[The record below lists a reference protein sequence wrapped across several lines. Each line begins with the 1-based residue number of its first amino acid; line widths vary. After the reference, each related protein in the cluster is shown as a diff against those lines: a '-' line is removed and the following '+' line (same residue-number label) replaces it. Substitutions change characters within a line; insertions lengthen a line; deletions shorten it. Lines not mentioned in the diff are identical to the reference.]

1 MRLCSSVPVLGGLLA
16 SFTSLIMV
24 HAAEEDNKASGEGEG
39 SYSIQGKLTPPD
51 LKSLSWLSD
60 TTVIVDGGTRR
71 VFLKEDNSFVIQGL
85 TSGSYLVEVVN
96 PDYMYE
102 PVRVDINSK
111 GKHRARKNNLVQP
124 SQVSQL
130 PYPLRLKPLGK
141 FRYFQKRE
149 EWKVTDVL
157 LHPMVMMMLL
167 PLLLV
172 TILPKMMQ
180 DPETKKE
187 MEELQSKMS
196 VQNQL
201 PEVSELFANMFGAP
215 NTQKRKPTA
224 QRKRQ

>member
-1 MRLCSSVPVLGGLLA
+1 VGG
-16 SFTSLIMV
+16 
-24 HAAEEDNKASGEGEG
+24 GGGEG
-39 SYSIQGKLTPPD
+39 SYVIQGKLTPPD
-51 LKSLSWLSD
+51 VSSLSWLSD
-60 TTVIVDGGTRR
+60 TTVIVDGGRRR

-85 TSGSYLVEVVN
+85 NSGSYLVEVVN

-124 SQVSQL
+124 SQVTQL

-149 EWKVTDVL
+149 EWKVTDIL
-157 LHPMVMMMLL
+157 FNPMVMMMLL

-201 PEVSELFANMFGAP
+201 PEVSELFANMFGGG
-215 NTQKRKPTA
+215 TSKKERKPTAA